1 MRSFFAVLLLSLLT
15 QLAIATDIR
24 QISWD
29 TLTAHIPEQPE
40 SPFDSL
46 TDEQMDR
53 LWVIAQVIDYQAE
66 GLEVSAEELEGAD
79 IERQILTLQGL
90 DVDALFVARQEVIE
104 RQTREG
110 ELTNPELHNQLVQM
124 QGFFLPLE
132 FNGQKV
138 SEFLLVPYVG
148 ACIHEPP
155 PPANQIVYG
164 KLDQPIDPPSSLYTV
179 VTVTGRMSTEATKPE
194 LSLVDGASQVSVGYQ
209 LSVDNLQFEVSH

>member
-1 MRSFFAVLLLSLLT
+1 MRSFFTVLLLSLVT
-15 QLAIATDIR
+15 QLSVAADIR
-24 QISWD
+24 QISWEA
-29 TLTAHIPEQPE
+29 LNAHLPPEPD
-40 SPFDSL
+40 SPFESL

-53 LWVIAQVIDYQAE
+53 LWVIAQVTDIQAE
-66 GLEVSAEELEGAD
+66 ELEVSAEELENAD
-79 IERQILTLQGL
+79 IERQILTQEGL
-90 DVDALFVARQEVIE
+90 DVDALFVARQEIIE
-104 RQTREG
+104 RLAREA
-110 ELTNPELHNQLVQM
+110 ESTNPELNNQRIQM

-132 FNGQKV
+132 FSGQKV

-164 KLDQPIDPPSSLYTV
+164 KLDQPINPPRSLYTI

-209 LSVDNLQFEVSH
+209 LAVDNIQFEVSH

>member
-1 MRSFFAVLLLSLLT
+1 MKSFFAVLLLSLAT
-15 QLAIATDIR
+15 QLSAATDAL
-24 QISWD
+24 QVSWEM
-29 TLTAHIPEQPE
+29 LTAHIPEQSD

-66 GLEVSAEELEGAD
+66 GLEISAEELEGAD
-79 IERQILTLQGL
+79 IERQILTQEGL

-104 RQTREG
+104 RLAREG
-110 ELTNPELHNQLVQM
+110 ESTNPALNNQLIQM

-132 FNGQKV
+132 FSGQKV

-155 PPANQIVYG
+155 PPANQIIYG
-164 KLDQPIDPPSSLYTV
+164 KFDQPINPPRSLYTI
-179 VTVTGRMSTEATKPE
+179 VTVTGRMSTKATKPE

-209 LSVDNLQFEVSH
+209 LAVDNIQFEVSH